1 MDVVNL
7 AEKFSLFTDRWSPK
21 IVGEVND
28 MHVKL
33 VKLAGEFV
41 WHQHEREDELFLVV
55 AGRLR
60 MQLRGGDREVG
71 PGELIVVPK
80 GTEHCPLALTDEVHV
95 LLLEPKTTLNTGN
108 VVNERTVAAL
118 DRLWAAPCPVLSS
131 FRISARASWKP
142 RSAMSSS
149 RKATS

>member
-55 AGRLR
+55 AGRMR
-60 MQLRGGDREVG
+60 MQLRAGDREVG

-118 DRLWAAPCPVLSS
+118 DRL
-131 FRISARASWKP
+131 
-142 RSAMSSS
+142 
-149 RKATS
+149 

>member
-118 DRLWAAPCPVLSS
+118 DRL
-131 FRISARASWKP
+131 
-142 RSAMSSS
+142 
-149 RKATS
+149 

>member
-7 AEKFSLFTDRWSPK
+7 AEKFSRFTDRWSPK

-60 MQLRGGDREVG
+60 MQLRDGDREVG

-118 DRLWAAPCPVLSS
+118 DRL
-131 FRISARASWKP
+131 
-142 RSAMSSS
+142 
-149 RKATS
+149 

>member
-7 AEKFSLFTDRWSPK
+7 AEKFSRFTDRWSPK

-60 MQLRGGDREVG
+60 MQLRDGDREVG
-71 PGELIVVPK
+71 PGEFIVVPK

-118 DRLWAAPCPVLSS
+118 DRL
-131 FRISARASWKP
+131 
-142 RSAMSSS
+142 
-149 RKATS
+149 